1 MLSPRPCHLVKGDTE
16 TDKETDKEEEEEE
29 DKVKE
34 KVKEKEKV
42 KKEEKD
48 KEEEKDGDPSP
59 GSEHLAAP
67 TWVTEIRQ
75 NELFRKVRQKIDT
88 D

>member
-16 TDKETDKEEEEEE
+16 TDKEE
-29 DKVKE
+29 
-34 KVKEKEKV
+34 EKV

-48 KEEEKDGDPSP
+48 KEEEQDGDPSP
-59 GSEHLAAP
+59 GSVHLAAP
-67 TWVTEIRQ
+67 SWVTEIRQ

>member
-16 TDKETDKEEEEEE
+16 TDKEE
-29 DKVKE
+29 E
-34 KVKEKEKV
+34 KVKEKEEEKV
-42 KKEEKD
+42 KKD
-48 KEEEKDGDPSP
+48 VKDGDTSP

-67 TWVTEIRQ
+67 SWVTEIRQ

>member
-1 MLSPRPCHLVKGDTE
+1 MLSPRPCHQVKGDTE
-16 TDKETDKEEEEEE
+16 TDKEE
-29 DKVKE
+29 
-34 KVKEKEKV
+34 EKV

-48 KEEEKDGDPSP
+48 KEEEEQDGDPSP
-59 GSEHLAAP
+59 GSVHLAAP

>member
-1 MLSPRPCHLVKGDTE
+1 MLSPRPCHLVKGDTD
-16 TDKETDKEEEEEE
+16 TDKETDKEEE
-29 DKVKE
+29 KVKE
-34 KVKEKEKV
+34 KVKEKEEV

-48 KEEEKDGDPSP
+48 KEEEQDGDPSP

-67 TWVTEIRQ
+67 SWVTEIRQ

>member
-16 TDKETDKEEEEEE
+16 TDKETDKEEE
-29 DKVKE
+29 KVKE
-34 KVKEKEKV
+34 KVKE
-42 KKEEKD
+42 EEQ
-48 KEEEKDGDPSP
+48 DGDPSP
-59 GSEHLAAP
+59 GSVHLAAP
-67 TWVTEIRQ
+67 SWVTEIRQ

>member
-1 MLSPRPCHLVKGDTE
+1 MLSPRPCHLVKADTD
-16 TDKETDKEEEEEE
+16 TDKETDKEE
-29 DKVKE
+29 
-34 KVKEKEKV
+34 EKV

-48 KEEEKDGDPSP
+48 KEEEQDGYTSP
-59 GSEHLAAP
+59 GSVHLAAP
-67 TWVTEIRQ
+67 SWVTEIRQ

>member
-1 MLSPRPCHLVKGDTE
+1 MLSPRPCHQVKGDTE
-16 TDKETDKEEEEEE
+16 TDKE
-29 DKVKE
+29 
-34 KVKEKEKV
+34 
-42 KKEEKD
+42 KD
-48 KEEEKDGDPSP
+48 KEEEQDGDPSP
-59 GSEHLAAP
+59 GSVHLAAP

>member
-1 MLSPRPCHLVKGDTE
+1 MLCPRPCHLVKGDTE
-16 TDKETDKEEEEEE
+16 TDKEE
-29 DKVKE
+29 
-34 KVKEKEKV
+34 EKV

-48 KEEEKDGDPSP
+48 KEEEQDGDPSP
-59 GSEHLAAP
+59 GSVHLAAP
-67 TWVTEIRQ
+67 SWVTEIRQ

>member
-16 TDKETDKEEEEEE
+16 TDKETDKEEE
-29 DKVKE
+29 
-34 KVKEKEKV
+34 KV

-59 GSEHLAAP
+59 GSVHLAAP
-67 TWVTEIRQ
+67 SWVTEIRQ

>member
-1 MLSPRPCHLVKGDTE
+1 MLSPRPCHQVKGDTD
-16 TDKETDKEEEEEE
+16 TDKETDKEEE
-29 DKVKE
+29 KVKE
-34 KVKEKEKV
+34 KEEEEEKV
-42 KKEEKD
+42 KKEEKY
-48 KEEEKDGDPSP
+48 KEEEQDGDTSP
-59 GSEHLAAP
+59 GSVHLAAP

>member
-16 TDKETDKEEEEEE
+16 TDKETDKEEE
-29 DKVKE
+29 KVKE
-34 KVKEKEKV
+34 KEEEKV

-48 KEEEKDGDPSP
+48 KEEQDGDPSP
-59 GSEHLAAP
+59 GSVHLAAP
-67 TWVTEIRQ
+67 SWVTEIRQ

>member
-1 MLSPRPCHLVKGDTE
+1 MLSPRPCHQVKADTE
-16 TDKETDKEEEEEE
+16 TDKEE
-29 DKVKE
+29 
-34 KVKEKEKV
+34 EKV

-48 KEEEKDGDPSP
+48 KEDPSP

-67 TWVTEIRQ
+67 SWVTEIRQ

>member
-1 MLSPRPCHLVKGDTE
+1 MLSPRPCQQVKGDTD
-16 TDKETDKEEEEEE
+16 TDKETDKEEE
-29 DKVKE
+29 
-34 KVKEKEKV
+34 KV
-42 KKEEKD
+42 KK
-48 KEEEKDGDPSP
+48 EEKDGDPSP

-67 TWVTEIRQ
+67 SWVTEIRQ

>member
-1 MLSPRPCHLVKGDTE
+1 MLSPRPCHQVKGDTD
-16 TDKETDKEEEEEE
+16 TDKETDKEE
-29 DKVKE
+29 
-34 KVKEKEKV
+34 EKV

-48 KEEEKDGDPSP
+48 KEEEQDGDPSP
-59 GSEHLAAP
+59 GSVHLAAP
-67 TWVTEIRQ
+67 SWVTEIRQ

>member
-1 MLSPRPCHLVKGDTE
+1 MLSPRPCHQVKGDTDTDTE
-16 TDKETDKEEEEEE
+16 TDKETD
-29 DKVKE
+29 
-34 KVKEKEKV
+34 KEKV

-48 KEEEKDGDPSP
+48 KEEEQDGDPSP
-59 GSEHLAAP
+59 GSVHLAAP
-67 TWVTEIRQ
+67 SWVTEIRQ

>member
-16 TDKETDKEEEEEE
+16 TDKETDKE
-29 DKVKE
+29 KE
-34 KVKEKEKV
+34 

-48 KEEEKDGDPSP
+48 KEEEQDGDPSP
-59 GSEHLAAP
+59 GSVHLAAP
-67 TWVTEIRQ
+67 SWVTEIRQ

>member
-1 MLSPRPCHLVKGDTE
+1 MLSPRPCHLVKADTD
-16 TDKETDKEEEEEE
+16 TDKETDKEE
-29 DKVKE
+29 
-34 KVKEKEKV
+34 EKV

-48 KEEEKDGDPSP
+48 KEEEEDGDPSP
-59 GSEHLAAP
+59 GSVHLAAP
-67 TWVTEIRQ
+67 SWVTEIRQ

>member
-16 TDKETDKEEEEEE
+16 TDKEE
-29 DKVKE
+29 E
-34 KVKEKEKV
+34 KVKEKEEEKV

-48 KEEEKDGDPSP
+48 KEEEQDGDPSP
-59 GSEHLAAP
+59 GSGHLAAP
-67 TWVTEIRQ
+67 SWVTEIRQ

>member
-1 MLSPRPCHLVKGDTE
+1 MLSPRPCHQVKGDTE
-16 TDKETDKEEEEEE
+16 TDKEE

-34 KVKEKEKV
+34 KVK
-42 KKEEKD
+42 D
-48 KEEEKDGDPSP
+48 KEEEQDGDPSP

>member
-16 TDKETDKEEEEEE
+16 TDKETGKEEE
-29 DKVKE
+29 KV
-34 KVKEKEKV
+34 KEKV

-48 KEEEKDGDPSP
+48 KEEEQDGDPSP
-59 GSEHLAAP
+59 GSVHLAAP
-67 TWVTEIRQ
+67 SWVTEIRQ

>member
-1 MLSPRPCHLVKGDTE
+1 MLSPRPCHLVKADTE
-16 TDKETDKEEEEEE
+16 TDKEE
-29 DKVKE
+29 E
-34 KVKEKEKV
+34 KVKEKEEEKV

-59 GSEHLAAP
+59 GSVHLAAP
-67 TWVTEIRQ
+67 SWVTEIRQ